1 LNRRALASIGHPQA
15 IKGQTAMADG
25 NMTIRDIDVPFWRIV
40 TTLVK
45 WSIASIP
52 AIIILTILAALFGVI
67 VAGILD
73 LAGVTMPPPPMSP

>member
-1 LNRRALASIGHPQA
+1 
-15 IKGQTAMADG
+15 MADG
-25 NMTIRDIDVPFWRIV
+25 NMTIRDIDIPFWRIV
-40 TTLVK
+40 TILVK

>member
-1 LNRRALASIGHPQA
+1 
-15 IKGQTAMADG
+15 MADG

-40 TTLVK
+40 TILVK

>member
-1 LNRRALASIGHPQA
+1 
-15 IKGQTAMADG
+15 MADG
-25 NMTIRDIDVPFWRIV
+25 ITTIRDIDVPFWRIV
-40 TTLVK
+40 TILVK